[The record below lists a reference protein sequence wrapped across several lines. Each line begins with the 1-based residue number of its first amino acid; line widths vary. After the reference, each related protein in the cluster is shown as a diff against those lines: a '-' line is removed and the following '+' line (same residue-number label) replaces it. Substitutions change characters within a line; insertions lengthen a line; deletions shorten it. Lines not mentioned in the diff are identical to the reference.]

1 MATTSAWSWTIGQI
15 VAVRLALVLLSILG
29 VAALVLVLIVIV
41 VGIIFFRRPVYYA
54 TAHIEIISKKG
65 PLGAHP
71 VESLALLDQMRG
83 PRPGGPR
90 ARQVKTAV
98 VRPR

>member
-1 MATTSAWSWTIGQI
+1 LDDWEII
-15 VAVRLALVLLSILG
+15 VVRLAIVLLSILG

-41 VGIIFFRRPVYYA
+41 MGIIA

-65 PLGAHP
+65 PVGAHP

-90 ARQVKTAV
+90 ARRK
-98 VRPR
+98 